1 MARKIIAID
10 FDDVICDTSRAFLKF
25 NAQKYKQPFPFYK
38 VNKYYLNE
46 VLNLDVAEEERR
58 WNEFF
63 SNPKFCYP
71 KPRRELLPALILL
84 KKEYKLHIST
94 ARSKGWHEQVRK
106 WINTHL
112 PGIFEKIIFCKNLK
126 CIDKSKGPICMQ
138 RKYYALVDDNPEE
151 IKSCLEC
158 GVKVIVFDQPWNR
171 KIGKTIPRIKSF
183 RELPKFL

>member
-10 FDDVICDTSRAFLKF
+10 FDDVICDT
-25 NAQKYKQPFPFYK
+25 
-38 VNKYYLNE
+38 
-46 VLNLDVAEEERR
+46 
-58 WNEFF
+58 
-63 SNPKFCYP
+63 
-71 KPRRELLPALILL
+71 RRELLPALILL